1 MPNRK
6 EEEDSEFKVSDRRL
20 FTAEG
25 ELRPGVERDASTPEP
40 PPPKPAPEPS
50 KAPAKPAVSQPEA
63 APPPHGP
70 IRFEH
75 LVMSLATTGML
86 QLGLATQPGEP
97 ALPPDFPAAQETI
110 DLLDLLQK
118 KTKGNLTREEEEVL
132 TGSLYELRMAF
143 VELTRHLGRSR

>member
-1 MPNRK
+1 MAERTSGIP
-6 EEEDSEFKVSDRRL
+6 SDR
-20 FTAEG
+20 
-25 ELRPGVERDASTPEP
+25 
-40 PPPKPAPEPS
+40 PS
-50 KAPAKPAVSQPEA
+50 GMPEA